1 MSVCV
6 PAPGWQIR
14 TDVSP
19 DWIFL
24 RVTCSEVEADG
35 SPPIA
40 ETAWSLAEEQ
50 GVNRMVVELD
60 ESARLTSY
68 LIGQLVLL
76 HKRCY
81 LDGGIVRLCGMS
93 EPQYSVIQLMRL
105 AERLPNYANREAAVM
120 GYRP

>member
-14 TDVSP
+14 TDVSLE
-19 DWIFL
+19 WIFL
-24 RVTCSEVEADG
+24 RVTCSDLEADG

-40 ETAWSLAEEQ
+40 ETAWSLAEEH
-50 GVNRMVVELD
+50 GVNRIVVELD
-60 ESARLTSY
+60 ASARLTSY

-81 LDGGIVRLCGMS
+81 LAGGVVRLCGLS
-93 EPQYSVIQLMRL
+93 EQQFAVIQLMRL
-105 AERLPNYANREAAVM
+105 AERLPNYAGREAAVM
-120 GYRP
+120 GYRT